1 MKIKNSEEELNEN
14 LNKQEEKRKKL
25 VSLES
30 KLQPIILIITAAII
44 AIFGLIGLRGMGL
57 IIPSIV
63 IIIISSI
70 AYLTSIYSPFNT
82 LANNSRIALLKH
94 FMTSYYPNVKYRYSR
109 RSRLGHRILKSV
121 RLLSYDLIHEE
132 DVIEGM
138 MDKAHFYISEIR
150 LSKKKNNS
158 RSVIFEGMLFRL
170 KIPGRNFPRTE
181 IVNRVDYGVEWMNKM
196 FYEGIGK
203 IFSNTIHFK
212 TDPSNTFMY
221 KTKNEERFRE
231 ELRQLI
237 PFIEF
242 LSSKKSSVR
251 ILAQG
256 DEITMI
262 LADKVD
268 FLDEPAFKLKQSFFN
283 KEYNNNMGK
292 QLNSLFYIL
301 ETFIKNTD
309 TSEIKEQL
317 ELKELELMKDMETI
331 EQRI

>member
-1 MKIKNSEEELNEN
+1 MKISNSEDELHQSLAE
-14 LNKQEEKRKKL
+14 QEEKRLKL
-25 VSLES
+25 VTAKS
-30 KLQPIILIITAAII
+30 KWGPIMFISTVAII
-44 AIFGLIGLRGMGL
+44 AILGLLGLRGPSFFISAAVITL
-57 IIPSIV
+57 ISI
-63 IIIISSI
+63 I
-70 AYLTSIYSPFNT
+70 AYATSIYSPFNS
-82 LANNSRIALLKH
+82 LADKSRVALLKH
-94 FMTSYYPNVKYRYSR
+94 FMETYHPNVKYRYSR

-121 RLLSYDLIHEE
+121 RLLSYDLIREE

-181 IVNRVDYGVEWMNKM
+181 IVNRVDYGVAWMNKM

-203 IFSNTIHFK
+203 IFSNTVHFK

-221 KTKNEERFRE
+221 KTKNEELFRE

-251 ILAQG
+251 MLAQG

-309 TSEIKEQL
+309 SSEIKEQL
-317 ELKELELMKDMETI
+317 ELKELELMKNMETI